1 MVDDEAVAALAA
13 DVPDGLLWADE
24 LLTRYGRWAVQRG
37 RGGRTC
43 GSAEGAYRSPVRDD
57 NDVRRTPAMQG
68 MSAVE
73 AMAAQRAL
81 IRVADRERVAL
92 HVLYVPNRIPINT
105 QLRLLNLTPRDVRN
119 RHATG
124 LLMFANLYRVAEGR
138 R

>member
-1 MVDDEAVAALAA
+1 MVDDDAVAAIAS

-43 GSAEGAYRSPVRDD
+43 GSAEGSYRAPVRDD
-57 NDVRRTPAMQG
+57 DDVRRTPAMQG
-68 MSAVE
+68 MNVVE

-81 IRVADRERVAL
+81 IRVPDRERAAL

-105 QLRLLNLTPRDVRN
+105 QLRLLRLTPRDVRQ
-119 RHATG
+119 RHAAG
-124 LLMFANLYRVAEGR
+124 LLMFANIYRMAER
-138 R
+138 QR